1 MIYYTEKE
9 IKEEID
15 KGKIIILSEGKVY
28 DVTDFADRH
37 PGGREHLVKQVG
49 NDVTQQMESETP
61 HHHSLA
67 AYTILKKYCIGNL
80 MQVRD
85 MQYCIWLNYICYVT
99 SEVMRCIR
107 VETCHV
113 KYTCMMS
120 ARSRSLFTSGL
131 INCIAISPFTLTL
144 SKVNKKMSKI
154 YPHDP

>member
-80 MQVRD
+80 MQVSD
-85 MQYCIWLNYICYVT
+85 MQY
-99 SEVMRCIR
+99 M
-107 VETCHV
+107 VELYMLCNLRSNEM
-113 KYTCMMS
+113 YSSGNMS
-120 ARSRSLFTSGL
+120 
-131 INCIAISPFTLTL
+131 CE
-144 SKVNKKMSKI
+144 I
-154 YPHDP
+154 YMHDVC

>member
-15 KGKIIILSEGKVY
+15 KGKIIILSEGRVY

-61 HHHSLA
+61 HQHSLA

-80 MQVRD
+80 MQVGD

-99 SEVMRCIR
+99 SEVR
-107 VETCHV
+107 
-113 KYTCMMS
+113 
-120 ARSRSLFTSGL
+120 
-131 INCIAISPFTLTL
+131 
-144 SKVNKKMSKI
+144 
-154 YPHDP
+154 

>member
-85 MQYCIWLNYICYVT
+85 MQYMVELYMLCNLR
-99 SEVMRCIR
+99 SAMRCIR

-131 INCIAISPFTLTL
+131 TNCIAISPFTLTL

-154 YPHDP
+154 YPHGP

>member
-80 MQVRD
+80 MQVGD

-99 SEVMRCIR
+99 SEVKMYSSGNMSCEIYMHD
-107 VETCHV
+107 VLLDHV
-113 KYTCMMS
+113 AC
-120 ARSRSLFTSGL
+120 LQVG
-131 INCIAISPFTLTL
+131 
-144 SKVNKKMSKI
+144 
-154 YPHDP
+154 

>member
-15 KGKIIILSEGKVY
+15 KGKIIILSEGKIY

-85 MQYCIWLNYICYVT
+85 MQY
-99 SEVMRCIR
+99 M
-107 VETCHV
+107 VELYMLCNLRSV
-113 KYTCMMS
+113 EMYSSVNMS
-120 ARSRSLFTSGL
+120 
-131 INCIAISPFTLTL
+131 CE
-144 SKVNKKMSKI
+144 I
-154 YPHDP
+154 YMHDVC